1 MPGTAKPDPN
11 GTPRVWV
18 TETTVPVA
26 SAQAKWVVC
35 SCMKFAG
42 WPSAIC
48 PASVCGLWRSPS
60 LTAARLPSMRARCD
74 AAYFFDRS
82 PASGTLSP

>member
-1 MPGTAKPDPN
+1 
-11 GTPRVWV
+11 
-18 TETTVPVA
+18 
-26 SAQAKWVVC
+26 
-35 SCMKFAG
+35 MKFAG